1 MHIIRKLYRGINLS
15 IIVFAMLCLV
25 AMALITVTN
34 VVLRYGFNTGLQWG
48 EEITMVLVIW
58 FTFIAMALGVKLDL
72 HINISVLPKNLPP
85 WLETTLQK
93 MKQVI
98 ILVIGLVLMVYG
110 IKLVGITS
118 RSIMPATE
126 LPSSI
131 MYLPMPIA
139 SIIIIFESFLEVFG
153 LTKEDH
159 FLENLFGGDKNNG

>member
-15 IIVFAMLCLV
+15 IIIFAMLCLV

-34 VVLRYGFNTGLQWG
+34 VVMRYCFNTGLQWG
-48 EEITMVLVIW
+48 EEITLVLVIW

-72 HINISVLPKNLPP
+72 HINISILPKNLPV
-85 WLETTLQK
+85 WLEKSLVK

-98 ILVIGLVLMVYG
+98 ILVIGLVFLVYG

-118 RSIMPATE
+118 RSILPATE

-131 MYLPMPIA
+131 MYLPIPIA

-153 LTKEDH
+153 LTKEDN
-159 FLENLFGGDKNNG
+159 FLVNLFDGEAHNG